1 MFHACIL
8 EGNFCAILCYQQ
20 KFHKL
25 VVQLEILMDQDDY
38 FTSNIDL
45 WIGPDQAIHI
55 CGHNIPHDQ
64 NFLEEICWLYWAW
77 IGWVY
82 MTKCK
87 PIMLCMFFL
96 KSKGLVDCVHIF
108 LTKSLRCTYPPN
120 EGTQI
125 VNHGYGK
132 KNQGMHQ
139 NSHTFSLETRW
150 SLPMFWCKINFP
162 LMNA

>member
-1 MFHACIL
+1 
-8 EGNFCAILCYQQ
+8 
-20 KFHKL
+20 
-25 VVQLEILMDQDDY
+25 
-38 FTSNIDL
+38 
-45 WIGPDQAIHI
+45 
-55 CGHNIPHDQ
+55 
-64 NFLEEICWLYWAW
+64 LYWAW

-125 VNHGYGK
+125 VNHGCGK

>member
-1 MFHACIL
+1 MFHVCIL

-25 VVQLEILMDQDDY
+25 VVQLEVLTDQDDY

-45 WIGPDQAIHI
+45 GTGPDQAIHI
-55 CGHNIPHDQ
+55 LGHNIPLGL
-64 NFLEEICWLYWAW
+64 NFLEEICWLCWTW

-96 KSKGLVDCVHIF
+96 KSKGLVDCVHNF
-108 LTKSLRCTYPPN
+108 LTKSLSCTYPPN

-125 VNHGYGK
+125 TSHGYG
-132 KNQGMHQ
+132 
-139 NSHTFSLETRW
+139 R
-150 SLPMFWCKINFP
+150 KIKAYTKVVFANI
-162 LMNA
+162 LM